1 MIYPS
6 IEQLTKKQYNR
17 YTLVIATAKAARIIT
32 DQLNEERIEAEGR
45 EQQIQPLAPDEE
57 RQRISFTQGSSDEK
71 PVVTAINMIH
81 DGEVKIVPHAMGDAR
96 IKTQA

>member
-17 YTLVIATAKAARIIT
+17 YTLVIATAKAARVIT
-32 DQLNEERIEAEGR
+32 DQLNEEKIEAEGH
-45 EQQIQPLAPDEE
+45 EFVQPPEEE
-57 RQRISFTQGSSDEK
+57 RQHISFTQGSADEK

-81 DGEVKIVPHAMGDAR
+81 DGEVRIVPHAAGDAR
-96 IKTQA
+96 IKA